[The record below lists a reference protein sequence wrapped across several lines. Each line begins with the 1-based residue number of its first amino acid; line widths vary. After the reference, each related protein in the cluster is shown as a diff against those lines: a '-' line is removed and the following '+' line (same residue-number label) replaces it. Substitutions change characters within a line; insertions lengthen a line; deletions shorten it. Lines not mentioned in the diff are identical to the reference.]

1 MVCGSTTLVILGLSC
16 WICEFLV
23 KFFAICVFV
32 NLGLPYFGVC
42 EFGSSL
48 FSGRSRAG
56 SGIDGTYAGQGRVTH
71 DPVSIRPVAI
81 PIYVVS
87 VM

>member
-1 MVCGSTTLVILGLSC
+1 MVCGSTKLVILALSC

-23 KFFAICVFV
+23 KFFAVCVFV

-48 FSGRSRAG
+48 FSGRGGTMLGGTVRERGEISYPDHQGGAG
-56 SGIDGTYAGQGRVTH
+56 
-71 DPVSIRPVAI
+71 
-81 PIYVVS
+81 
-87 VM
+87 